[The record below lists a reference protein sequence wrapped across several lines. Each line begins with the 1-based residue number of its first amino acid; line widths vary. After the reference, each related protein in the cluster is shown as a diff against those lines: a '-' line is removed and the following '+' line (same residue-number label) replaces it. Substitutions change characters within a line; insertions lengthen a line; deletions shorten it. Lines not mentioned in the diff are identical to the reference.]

1 MSVAYLATSMKW
13 GKWALLVGVFVAMVS
28 MWLMLKASKAE
39 QMALN
44 GRLENA
50 LSANQVSQA
59 SINTLTDEKNQ
70 VNQLLVDRARKYNK
84 VEGKLNADIKTL
96 RTELAGYECYQQPW
110 PSDVI
115 DRLREPY

>member
-1 MSVAYLATSMKW
+1 MSVAYLVTRMKW
-13 GKWALLVGVFVAMVS
+13 GKWALVIGVIVAMVS

-39 QMALN
+39 QLALSA
-44 GRLENA
+44 RLKNA

-59 SINTLTDEKNQ
+59 TIDTLSDENSQINL
-70 VNQLLVDRARKYNK
+70 LLVERTRKHNK

-96 RTELAGYECYQQPW
+96 RTELANYECYQQPW